1 MASGTV
7 RDHLDN
13 RLDLQFEDMGEK
25 ALKEVVLRI
34 GVGDVIVEG
43 VISMATGRCGS
54 RRPQRWKIGTIG
66 CGAARL
72 IPSLRGPEKVSQTAR
87 PTAANPP

>member
-43 VISMATGRCGS
+43 SDLYGD
-54 RRPQRWKIGTIG
+54 
-66 CGAARL
+66 GALREQEAAAMEDRDNRL
-72 IPSLRGPEKVSQTAR
+72 RSG
-87 PTAANPP
+87 